1 MPSQLTGKGFKW
13 GVQRSRSCSRP
24 QWIITWNHGKCMY
37 IFSQWTECQC
47 MWFVLQ
53 FNSLRSRNFSRI
65 LWYRRRANKGSGLI
79 LEIFA
84 GSCRFSKA
92 CKNLGFRVLAVD
104 KNPKRAENFPVAS
117 FDLTRPHDFST
128 VCKFAEAERED
139 LLLAHF
145 APSCGTASKARERK
159 VPGIPNPP
167 RPLRSE
173 SYPDGLAGLTEQEHQ
188 EGSGSECILLSHGR
202 AHFVSHW
209 VGRCGYSRKPTQ
221 QPFLAYKFHVDA
233 VWQVPWPFYS
243 SAALHAWRDQGQEV
257 KILVV

>member
-1 MPSQLTGKGFKW
+1 MASACTPFCNEPNVSACDSFCNSTVFASEASAESFG
-13 GVQRSRSCSRP
+13 
-24 QWIITWNHGKCMY
+24 
-37 IFSQWTECQC
+37 TEDEP
-47 MWFVLQ
+47 
-53 FNSLRSRNFSRI
+53 
-65 LWYRRRANKGSGLI
+65 NKGSGLI

-128 VCKFAEAERED
+128 VCKFAEADRED

-188 EGSGSECILLSHGR
+188 RVLEANASYSAMVELIL
-202 AHFVSHW
+202 
-209 VGRCGYSRKPTQ
+209 
-221 QPFLAYKFHVDA
+221 FLIGLGVA
-233 VWQVPWPFYS
+233 VTVENPLNSLFWLTSFMLKLFDKYPGHYS

-257 KILVV
+257 EILVV

>member
-1 MPSQLTGKGFKW
+1 ME
-13 GVQRSRSCSRP
+13 QRNAEPVDRKRF
-24 QWIITWNHGKCMY
+24 QVRGAAITKLFQAPIDPHLEPWQVHVHLFAMNRMSVHDSFCNSTVFAPEASAESFG
-37 IFSQWTECQC
+37 TEDEP
-47 MWFVLQ
+47 
-53 FNSLRSRNFSRI
+53 
-65 LWYRRRANKGSGLI
+65 NKGSGLI

-128 VCKFAEAERED
+128 VCKFAEAESED

-188 EGSGSECILLSHGR
+188 RVLEANAS
-202 AHFVSHW
+202 
-209 VGRCGYSRKPTQ
+209 YSAMVELIC
-221 QPFLAYKFHVDA
+221 FSL
-233 VWQVPWPFYS
+233 
-243 SAALHAWRDQGQEV
+243 G
-257 KILVV
+257 